1 MTLYPPISTLSGS
14 LRSKALKRDVH
25 YRLIG
30 KEYLGLK
37 NTLQIIF
44 NDGQDF
50 PALKM
55 QSRVAEFNSRSDN
68 CKVVVLGIDCGDRIN
83 EYGTVA
89 SADYKNRGNKAA
101 LYEQFVIREL
111 IPEMY
116 DRYGFGRSAGSLGYA
131 GFSLGGLSA
140 FDLTVR
146 HPELF
151 RFAGVFSGSFW
162 WRHEPFTDDTP
173 DDYRIMH
180 ESLET
185 LPLDKN
191 QLFWFEAG
199 TKDETSDR
207 NGNGIID
214 AIDDTLAII
223 DILERRGIS
232 RKKNITFLEV
242 TGGTHDP
249 FTWGAVM
256 HHFFNWISSHY

>member
-101 LYEQFVIREL
+101 LYEQFMIREL

-185 LPLDKN
+185 LPLDKIN
-191 QLFWFEAG
+191 YFGLKQVPRTKQATEMAMVLLMQLMILLRLLIFWNAG
-199 TKDETSDR
+199 AFHAKKYY
-207 NGNGIID
+207 
-214 AIDDTLAII
+214 
-223 DILERRGIS
+223 ILGSNRRY
-232 RKKNITFLEV
+232 
-242 TGGTHDP
+242 
-249 FTWGAVM
+249 A
-256 HHFFNWISSHY
+256 